1 MNARCNGDTCAG
13 VLKSQSNEEAMN
25 CTKARVVEEPVDGCK
40 SEFPSPL
47 KRPNEHGLLTILK
60 G

>member
-1 MNARCNGDTCAG
+1 MNARCNNDVCPG

-25 CTKARVVEEPVDGCK
+25 CTKARVVDEPVDGCK
-40 SEFPSPL
+40 S
-47 KRPNEHGLLTILK
+47 GLLAFPELSGEQFVLTNLQ